1 MTGALDQLLLDIFTT
16 ALEGGI
22 GYWSSCQEYHWMLQ
36 GDYKGLYHSPV
47 RPGVLAAEPDY
58 KGFYA
63 LIAEEDGDEQKPH
76 TIDRSVIA
84 KGYRLATTDWKH
96 RIAWSTSDPPLV
108 VGPDTDWDFDAGDAD
123 AIVQLGLFGEVVYG

>member
-22 GYWSSCQEYHWMLQ
+22 GYWSSCQEYHWSNDAMGKRL
-36 GDYKGLYHSPV
+36 GNIEADH
-47 RPGVLAAEPDY
+47 

-63 LIAEEDGDEQKPH
+63 LIAEEDGDEQIPH

-84 KGYRLATTDWKH
+84 KGYRLATTDWRH
-96 RIAWSTSDPPLV
+96 RIAWSSGQEPSLV

-123 AIVQLGLFGEVVYG
+123 AIIQLGLFEEVRYG